1 MIGFPDPWPES
12 MRLQL
17 LLLCLLLSSCGG
29 EPEPVAV
36 APATPAA
43 GPQPATA
50 AVAPAPATVV
60 AAGES
65 RRLLDAYL
73 DAWNSHDAAKAAAF
87 LADDAVVFDAL
98 LGGIA
103 QGRTEARE
111 KVIGMYLRAMPDGRW
126 ALRNEPVVSADG
138 FSYEWTLTGVNT
150 GDWASYMRGKGQ
162 KIDFK
167 GISIVRLRDG
177 KIAYQANYFDT
188 QALGQQAGW

>member
-1 MIGFPDPWPES
+1 
-12 MRLQL
+12 MRNAL

-29 EPEPVAV
+29 GPEPVAV
-36 APATPAA
+36 APTAPAA
-43 GPQPATA
+43 GPPPAATA
-50 AVAPAPATVV
+50 TVAPAASPAGVPGDAV
-60 AAGES
+60 ES

-73 DAWNSHDAAKAAAF
+73 EAWNSHDGDRAASF
-87 LADDAVVFDAL
+87 LADDVVVFDAL
-98 LGGIA
+98 LGGLA
-103 QGRTEARE
+103 KGRAEARD

-126 ALRNEPVVSADG
+126 ALRNEPVVSASG

-167 GISIVRLRDG
+167 GISIVRIKDG

-188 QALGQQAGW
+188 QALGQQTGW

>member
-1 MIGFPDPWPES
+1 MIVAPDPWPES
-12 MRLQL
+12 MRFQL
-17 LLLCLLLSSCGG
+17 LVLCLLLSSCGG

-36 APATPAA
+36 APAAPAA
-43 GPQPATA
+43 APRPATE
-50 AVAPAPATVV
+50 AVAPAPANVV
-60 AAGES
+60 DASES

-73 DAWNSHDAAKAAAF
+73 EAWNSHDPGKAAAF

-98 LGGIA
+98 VGGLA
-103 QGRTEARE
+103 YGRAEARE
-111 KVIGMYLRAMPDGRW
+111 KVIGMYLRAIPDGQW
-126 ALRNEPVVSADG
+126 ALRNEPIVSADG